1 MGFYSRAVFPRLMNC
16 ALSGEKVDRLREEA
30 LRQARGDVL
39 EVGFG
44 TGLNL
49 PHYPGNVTRIIGVEP
64 NPGMDRIAAQPL
76 ALARD
81 RMEVEVRH
89 AHAEALPFDAERFD
103 TVVSTMTLCSV
114 DDIHQSLVE
123 MRRVLK
129 LAGRLLI
136 LEHGLAPDSS
146 VQKWQHRLTGLW
158 RVMACGC
165 RLDRDIAAA
174 IRSAGFEFDSLR
186 NFYLEGEPRFASF
199 MSLASALPLPT
210 ARAA

>member
-1 MGFYSRAVFPRLMNC
+1 
-16 ALSGEKVDRLREEA
+16 
-30 LRQARGDVL
+30 
-39 EVGFG
+39 
-44 TGLNL
+44 
-49 PHYPGNVTRIIGVEP
+49 
-64 NPGMDRIAAQPL
+64 
-76 ALARD
+76 
-81 RMEVEVRH
+81 
-89 AHAEALPFDAERFD
+89 
-103 TVVSTMTLCSV
+103 MTLCSV